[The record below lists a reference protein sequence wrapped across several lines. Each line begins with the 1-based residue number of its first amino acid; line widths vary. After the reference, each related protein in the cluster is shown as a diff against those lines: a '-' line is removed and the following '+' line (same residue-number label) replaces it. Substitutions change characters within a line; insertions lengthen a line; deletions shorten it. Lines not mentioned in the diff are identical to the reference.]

1 MEETEYIAVIEWYCR
16 QHYYN
21 SMLIY
26 AKHARDAYP
35 NSEQVKLLLCL
46 AYVLVG
52 KSHEAIKESSGL
64 LNYADFTLPAL
75 LVQNLALVDGNTER
89 STMTQMEN
97 RIRDERRK
105 ASCIA
110 LCLATSISLLSHRMD
125 KAKEY
130 ADKAYKLKAMNV
142 NVLLVKGWVEI
153 GLGPDGSI
161 SEAVSF
167 FDQVL
172 KEEPR
177 NLSALL
183 GSAKTKERIGDHSE
197 AISILNS
204 LIVRYSKLS
213 LPLIEKMKCLLAA
226 KDWEQVLEMINRVLS
241 IESNNLDAVK
251 ASSVVALCRD
261 GMPSE
266 GLPQLQL
273 FLRNLLVIEPKNTLL
288 LIENVRLFTGIAFED
303 HRILSELARITEKML
318 QATSSNNAELM
329 AELGDIYAALHNI
342 KDAEH
347 WYKSAIRADPSS
359 FQALMGLAR
368 CQLLEGSAEDLEQA
382 RQQVNECIWIIMRSI
397 EKIDKSFVF
406 LCKIFSFFLKFTIY
420 ITFYK

>member
-1 MEETEYIAVIEWYCR
+1 MEEMEYIAVIEWYCR

-26 AKHARDAYP
+26 AKQAHDAYP
-35 NSEQVKLLLCL
+35 NSERLKLLLCL

-75 LVQNLALVDGNTER
+75 LVQNLALVDGNAER
-89 STMTQMEN
+89 STVTQMEN

-110 LCLATSISLLSHRMD
+110 LCLATSMSLLSHRTD

-130 ADKAYKLKAMNV
+130 ADKAYKLKSMNV

-153 GLGPDGSI
+153 DLGASGNI
-161 SEAVSF
+161 SEAISF

-177 NLSALL
+177 NLNALL

-226 KDWEQVLEMINRVLS
+226 KDWEQVLEMINRILS

-273 FLRNLLVIEPKNTLL
+273 FLRNLLVVEPKNTLL

-318 QATSSNNAELM
+318 QTTSSNNAELM
-329 AELGDIYAALHNI
+329 AELGDIYAALGNI
-342 KDAEH
+342 RDAEH
-347 WYKSAIRADPSS
+347 WYKNAIRADPSS
-359 FQALMGLAR
+359 FLALMGLAH

-382 RQQVNECIWIIMRSI
+382 RQQVNECMSIITQSI
-397 EKIDKSFVF
+397 RKIDKIFVF
-406 LCKIFSFFLKFTIY
+406 LCAKYLTLLNLE
-420 ITFYK
+420 